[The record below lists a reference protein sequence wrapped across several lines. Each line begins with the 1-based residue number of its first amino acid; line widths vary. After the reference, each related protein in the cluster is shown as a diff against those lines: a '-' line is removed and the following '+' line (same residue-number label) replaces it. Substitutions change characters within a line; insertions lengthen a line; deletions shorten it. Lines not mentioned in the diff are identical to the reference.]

1 MGTLD
6 IIILA
11 VILLAAVYGA
21 FKGFVHQIGTIT
33 ALVAAVLVC
42 RFFGARVAASI
53 VDASA
58 QYASAYR
65 MLVYVLLFVL
75 VFASIRFV
83 ADLFGTLLSKMH
95 VRVIDRVAGGIF
107 SAAAAVLVMSIA
119 VNVYLTLAPAD
130 HRHFENC
137 PNKPWRTAVISF
149 APRLMGYIT
158 D

>member
-53 VDASA
+53 VD
-58 QYASAYR
+58 ASAYR

-107 SAAAAVLVMSIA
+107 SAAAAVLVMSIV

-137 PNKPWRTAVISF
+137 SNKPWRTAVISF